1 MLHLKSAT
9 LHPERYPSADLYP
22 FNLPVFQNLRIIEFD
37 TPVTLFAGENGTG
50 KSTFLEAI
58 TKKCGIHIWK
68 DAERSR
74 SNHSPYEGKLYNYL
88 SIDWTNGPVPGTFF
102 GANIFQHFASMLDE
116 WAAADPGQFDY
127 FGGKSLLTQ
136 SHGQSLMS
144 FFRNRYSIS
153 GLYFLDEPETALSPR
168 TQLELINI
176 LTKTSR
182 SNAQFIIATHSPI
195 LLACPDAVIYSF
207 EDSTV
212 KQINYEDTPHYKIYK
227 SFMEDRN
234 KYLKK

>member
-9 LHPERYPSADLYP
+9 LHPEIFPSKDLYP
-22 FNLPVFQNLRIIEFD
+22 FNLQVLQNLTTIEFIS
-37 TPVTLFAGENGTG
+37 PVTLFAGENGTG
-50 KSTFLEAI
+50 KSTFLEAL

-74 SNHSPYEGKLYNYL
+74 PRHSPYEGKLYNFL
-88 SIDWTNGPVPGTFF
+88 SLNWTNGPVPGTFF
-102 GANIFQHFASMLDE
+102 GASIFQHFASMLDE
-116 WAAADPGQFDY
+116 WAAADPGQFNY

-144 FFRNRYSIS
+144 FFRNRYNIE

-168 TQLELINI
+168 TQLELLDI
-176 LTKTSR
+176 LTKTGR
-182 SNAQFIIATHSPI
+182 GNAQFIIATHSPI

-207 EDSTV
+207 EDTEV
-212 KQINYEDTPHYKIYK
+212 KKINYEDTSNYKIYK

-234 KYLKK
+234 KFF

>member
-9 LHPERYPSADLYP
+9 LHPEKYPSVKQYP
-22 FNLPVFQNLRIIEFD
+22 FNLPVFQNLKTIEFG

-58 TKKCGIHIWK
+58 TKRCGIHIWK
-68 DAERSR
+68 NAERSR
-74 SNHSPYEGKLYNYL
+74 TGHSPYEGKLYNYL
-88 SIDWTNGPVPGTFF
+88 SIDWANGPVPGTFF
-102 GANIFQHFASMLDE
+102 GANIFQHFASILDE
-116 WAAADPGQFDY
+116 WAAADPGQLNY

-153 GLYFLDEPETALSPR
+153 GLYFLDEPETALSPS
-168 TQLELINI
+168 TQLELLDI
-176 LTKTSR
+176 LTKTGK
-182 SNAQFIIATHSPI
+182 SNAQFLIATHSPI
-195 LLACPDAVIYSF
+195 ILACPDAVIYSF
-207 EDSTV
+207 EDSMV
-212 KQINYEDTPHYKIYK
+212 NRINYEDTSNYKIYK

-234 KYLKK
+234 KFLNK

>member
-1 MLHLKSAT
+1 MLHLKNAK
-9 LHPERYPSADLYP
+9 LHPEKYPLADQYP
-22 FNLPVFQNLRIIEFD
+22 FNLPVFQNLRIIEFG

-74 SNHSPYEGKLYNYL
+74 PGHSPYEGKLYNYL
-88 SIDWTNGPVPGTFF
+88 SIDWVNGPVPGTFF

-116 WAAADPGQFDY
+116 WAAADPGQLNY

-153 GLYFLDEPETALSPR
+153 GLYFLDEPETALSPS
-168 TQLELINI
+168 TQLELLDI
-176 LTKTSR
+176 LTKTGR
-182 SNAQFIIATHSPI
+182 DNAQFIIATHSPI
-195 LLACPDAVIYSF
+195 ILACPNAVIYSF

-212 KQINYEDTPHYKIYK
+212 KQINYEDTSHYKIYK
-227 SFMEDRN
+227 SFMEDRT
-234 KYLKK
+234 KYLK